1 MRIPNPIS
9 SRIRDERGQVIVF
22 VVIAFVVLVG
32 MIGIVIDIGYAYKTQ
47 RDLQAAADAAALA
60 GAQELPDSAA
70 AKTLATQYGASN
82 AGGNKITKVPV
93 TETITTN
100 CISTIP
106 GCNPVNSVAVNE
118 TADVPTFFA
127 KVFGLNS
134 FTVHVKATACSP
146 CGSKPVDVMLVVDR
160 TGSMCQ
166 NSAGANDPACTDLNN
181 AKAGVRTFL
190 NFFDPTIAYV
200 GLAVLPPATS
210 VTNRCAT
217 PATGNYNSV
226 TAAYTIVPMSHDYKN
241 ADGSL
246 NNSSNLLS
254 TLNCIQGAG
263 STAYA
268 NAIEAAQAELD
279 AHGRP
284 KVPDVIVFMSDGA
297 ANIGPTYY
305 ATTSPYRTQP
315 CHQGITSSNVEKAK
329 GTTLYSIGYAVDDDT
344 GGCRS
349 YTGAV
354 ESPAITINQAL
365 QGIASNPGNYFV
377 KPAPGSLQGIYTA
390 IAQDISHGSSSL
402 IG

>member
-1 MRIPNPIS
+1 MRKYNPIS
-9 SRIRDERGQVIVF
+9 RRMRDERGQVIVF
-22 VVIAFVVLVG
+22 VVIAFVFLTG

-47 RDLQAAADAAALA
+47 RDLQSAADAAALA
-60 GAQELPDSAA
+60 GAQQLPDSTAA
-70 AKTLATQYGASN
+70 TATATQYGASSS
-82 AGGNKITKVPV
+82 GGNAVTRATV
-93 TETITTN
+93 TESITTA

-106 GCNPVNSVAVNE
+106 GCNPVNSVAVSE

-127 KVFGLNS
+127 KIFGLNS
-134 FTVHVKATACSP
+134 FKVHVKATACSP

-166 NSAGANDPACTDLNN
+166 NSAGQNDPSCTDLNN
-181 AKAGVRTFL
+181 ARAGVRTFL
-190 NFFDPTIAYV
+190 SFFDPNLAYV
-200 GLAVLPPATS
+200 GLGVLPPATS
-210 VTNRCAT
+210 VSNRCAV

-226 TAAYTIVPMSHDYKN
+226 NAAYTIVPMSNDYKN
-241 ADGSL
+241 ADGTL
-246 NNSSNLLS
+246 NNSSNLLQ

-263 STAYA
+263 STSYS

-284 KVPDVIVFMSDGA
+284 NVPDVIVFMSDGA

-305 ATTSPYRTQP
+305 AATSPYRTQP
-315 CHQGITSSNVEKAK
+315 CHQGITSSNIEKAR
-329 GTTLYSIGYAVDDDT
+329 GTTVYSIGYATNDDT

-349 YTGAV
+349 YNGSV
-354 ESPAITINQAL
+354 ESPAITIDEAL
-365 QGIASNPGNYFV
+365 SGIASNPSNYFNT
-377 KPAPGSLQGIYTA
+377 PTPGSLKGIYTA